1 MPSIHRLTSSACL
14 AVVLVLCLPL
24 TACGGNPA
32 AQRTR
37 AATLVAPG
45 PTVAVLGASDAY
57 GIGTRD
63 PDRENW
69 PMQLAAELPQPTHLV
84 NLAIPGVTLA
94 QAQEEELPIALAQHP
109 RVIVIWLVVNDI
121 INGVPLAT
129 YSAELHATL
138 AAIRAASP
146 QTQVFVGNVP
156 DLTQLPYFYGRNA
169 TDLSVN
175 VSAWNAAIAQECEA
189 EGAHLAD
196 LASAWGRLA
205 DHPDYISDD
214 GLHPSDVGA
223 RALADFFNAQIRQT
237 TKLNG

>member
-1 MPSIHRLTSSACL
+1 MPSLSRCAASACL
-14 AVVLVLCLPL
+14 GAVLSLCLSL
-24 TACGGNPA
+24 AACGGNPA

-37 AATLVAPG
+37 ATPSAAPG

-57 GIGTRD
+57 GIGTGD

-69 PMQLAAELPQPTHLV
+69 PMRLAAELPQPIHLV

-94 QAQEEELPIALAQHP
+94 QAQQEELPIALVQHP

-121 INGVPLAT
+121 INGVPLTT
-129 YSAELHATL
+129 YSAELHALL
-138 AAIRAASP
+138 ATIRAANP

-156 DLTQLPYFYGRNA
+156 DLTQVPYFYDHDA
-169 TDLSVN
+169 ASLSAE

-196 LASAWGRLA
+196 LASAWGQFA
-205 DHPDYISDD
+205 DHPDYISED

-237 TKLNG
+237 ITLNG